1 MLGGQQQAAEQEL
14 VGQLFSAFCSSARK
28 DFAAVFGGHSLSEAV
43 LFLSLKLLW
52 LIGSEHSLS
61 PSLQDETLQN
71 RIIDKISPK
80 VKRGPAFS
88 FLLYSKTSLA
98 PPFSFPLSLA
108 SLQKRTKTAVGIC
121 VDYLLK
127 TVESS

>member
-1 MLGGQQQAAEQEL
+1 MKRGRQNKQEPIPCFLPAFPQKGCAGYVGGQQQAAEQEL

-28 DFAAVFGGHSLSEAV
+28 NFAAVFGGHSLSEAV

-80 VKRGPAFS
+80 VKRGPAFF
-88 FLLYSKTSLA
+88 FL
-98 PPFSFPLSLA
+98 PVF
-108 SLQKRTKTAVGIC
+108 
-121 VDYLLK
+121 
-127 TVESS
+127 

>member
-1 MLGGQQQAAEQEL
+1 MEGRINRSLFPVSSRHSLKKDALDMLAAEQEL

-28 DFAAVFGGHSLSEAV
+28 NFAAVFGGHSLSEAV

-80 VKRGPAFS
+80 VKRGPAFF
-88 FLLYSKTSLA
+88 FL
-98 PPFSFPLSLA
+98 PVF
-108 SLQKRTKTAVGIC
+108 
-121 VDYLLK
+121 
-127 TVESS
+127 

>member
-1 MLGGQQQAAEQEL
+1 MEGRINRSLFPVSSRHSLKKDALDMLAVSNRLAEQEL

-28 DFAAVFGGHSLSEAV
+28 NFAAVFGGHSLSESV

-80 VKRGPAFS
+80 VKRGPAFF
-88 FLLYSKTSLA
+88 FL
-98 PPFSFPLSLA
+98 PVF
-108 SLQKRTKTAVGIC
+108 
-121 VDYLLK
+121 
-127 TVESS
+127 

>member
-1 MLGGQQQAAEQEL
+1 MKHGRQNKQEPIPCFLPAFPQKGCAGYVGGQQQAAEQEL

-28 DFAAVFGGHSLSEAV
+28 NFAAVFGGPSLSEAV

-61 PSLQDETLQN
+61 TSLQDETLQN

-80 VKRGPAFS
+80 VKRGPAFF
-88 FLLYSKTSLA
+88 FL
-98 PPFSFPLSLA
+98 PVF
-108 SLQKRTKTAVGIC
+108 
-121 VDYLLK
+121 
-127 TVESS
+127 

>member
-1 MLGGQQQAAEQEL
+1 MEGRINRSLFPVSSRHSLQKGCAGSLAVDKQAAEQEL
-14 VGQLFSAFCSSARK
+14 VGQLFSAFCSSAGK
-28 DFAAVFGGHSLSEAV
+28 NFAAVSGGHSLSEAV

-80 VKRGPAFS
+80 VKPSAAF
-88 FLLYSKTSLA
+88 F
-98 PPFSFPLSLA
+98 FFP
-108 SLQKRTKTAVGIC
+108 VF
-121 VDYLLK
+121 
-127 TVESS
+127 